1 MKERNYKKIYEKY
14 SENIMRDIDDII
26 FVSKKWNDADLI
38 WSFSDLDLRIILEN
52 NNYNFFK
59 INEEIYKTHKKIV
72 SLAKNNQRIL
82 EHPPGYIFF
91 EQELINNRVEDVN
104 NWSFCYGN
112 KSTFNNLK
120 NLYSNRTDCK
130 NINYYKKII
139 AKRYK
144 NFSFKNEFNQYKG
157 EELWKY
163 RIYCAIWHY
172 YLPCLYAIYSISDI
186 EVKKKKCAEELIKN
200 QYLKEIYHNIKNNS
214 ISRIDVDQL
223 LKIIDTEISNELKQN
238 NIDLTIG
245 ETSEKDNI
253 LEAISMLRTR
263 ICRYKLY
270 LDSTL
275 EFDRNYLIN
284 RELNELK
291 FIINEIHKNMKIKET
306 KLLLEHINLDS
317 INTKDKLEYTLKYLY
332 DNQEVF
338 NNIMNKKF

>member
-1 MKERNYKKIYEKY
+1 M
-14 SENIMRDIDDII
+14 
-26 FVSKKWNDADLI
+26 
-38 WSFSDLDLRIILEN
+38 
-52 NNYNFFK
+52 
-59 INEEIYKTHKKIV
+59 
-72 SLAKNNQRIL
+72 
-82 EHPPGYIFF
+82 
-91 EQELINNRVEDVN
+91 
-104 NWSFCYGN
+104 
-112 KSTFNNLK
+112 
-120 NLYSNRTDCK
+120 
-130 NINYYKKII
+130 KII